1 MLVKRM
7 LFAAAAAV
15 AALLAEG
22 TSVEW
27 YESTDGDYSP

>member
-1 MLVKRM
+1 M